1 MSIKNKEKNF
11 KGEILSKPKK
21 VKLDLIDRKILY
33 LLSLN
38 SRFSHTAISN
48 ALKIRREVVA
58 YRIKRFAE
66 EDFLHGFFALIDVS
80 KIGYQLNMVY
90 IKLLNTTTT
99 KEIFEYLESIPE
111 ITRIKECAGI
121 YDIQIIFSTKNIA
134 KFDESLDVVLTHM
147 SLIIRDYD
155 ILRIVEEDYTGLE
168 LLLSANERSSL
179 SIKDRKGSSFSKEF
193 SQQSSDVIGDI
204 DDNDKKILRLLQ
216 LNANMQILELSKKV
230 KIAPIA
236 ITNRLRKLIASGI
249 IRHTYPLFDVS
260 QMGYQWHKVFFQVRD
275 LKKSEFVSYLRN
287 HDNILWYM
295 KLIGKWNYQ
304 FSVFAR
310 DNIELHTILN
320 DIRSKFSGK
329 IVSYDTL
336 MILHQHKFVHRID

>member
-1 MSIKNKEKNF
+1 
-11 KGEILSKPKK
+11 
-21 VKLDLIDRKILY
+21 
-33 LLSLN
+33 
-38 SRFSHTAISN
+38 
-48 ALKIRREVVA
+48 
-58 YRIKRFAE
+58 
-66 EDFLHGFFALIDVS
+66 
-80 KIGYQLNMVY
+80 
-90 IKLLNTTTT
+90 
-99 KEIFEYLESIPE
+99 
-111 ITRIKECAGI
+111 
-121 YDIQIIFSTKNIA
+121 
-134 KFDESLDVVLTHM
+134 
-147 SLIIRDYD
+147 LIIRDYD